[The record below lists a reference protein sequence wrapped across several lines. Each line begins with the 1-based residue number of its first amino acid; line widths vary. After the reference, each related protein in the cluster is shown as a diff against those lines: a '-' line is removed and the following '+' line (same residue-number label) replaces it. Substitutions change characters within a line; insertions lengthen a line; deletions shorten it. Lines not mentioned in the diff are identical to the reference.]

1 MSPTVSGLP
10 SAAANDDRRKS
21 PSIKRAVWPA
31 RHAVIARH
39 IEIVDLPS
47 SGSVLV
53 TSIELPDASGQASRK
68 LPKSESYA
76 SASSGLSNIICTR
89 PPFVG
94 LHNNSLATPNAFL
107 T

>member
-1 MSPTVSGLP
+1 MRPTVSALP
-10 SAAANDDRRKS
+10 TAAANDERRRS

-68 LPKSESYA
+68 LPKRESYA
-76 SASSGLSNIICTR
+76 SASSGLSDINCTS
-89 PPFVG
+89 PPFAG
-94 LHNNSLATPNAFL
+94 LHSNSVATNVFL